1 MSFLKLETKIGSL
14 SIRFYKQVYMTDT
27 AHPAK
32 RQPLAKNRPLFFMPT
47 EEERA
52 MVERIAE
59 EEERTLTAVVRRI
72 FRAGVA
78 AQGIASGNSTPTA

>member
-1 MSFLKLETKIGSL
+1 
-14 SIRFYKQVYMTDT
+14 MTN
-27 AHPAK
+27 AKPQAK
-32 RQPLAKNRPLFFMPT
+32 RQPLAKNRPLFFIPT

>member
-1 MSFLKLETKIGSL
+1 
-14 SIRFYKQVYMTDT
+14 MTDN
-27 AHPAK
+27 ANPAK

-59 EEERTLTAVVRRI
+59 EEERAIATVVRRI

-78 AQGIASGNSTPTA
+78 AQGIASGNSTPTTTA